1 MGKETGDMEYE
12 SGYKNL
18 TVYRKA
24 DELVLAIYGITRK
37 FPKDELFGLVSQM
50 RRCAVSVPANIVEG
64 YGRNTEKDKLQFY
77 YIARGSLNELE
88 YYIDLSYKLKYID
101 DNDHRELIGIRNSVG
116 RLLFGFIKSKE
127 VRK

>member
-1 MGKETGDMEYE
+1 MEYE
-12 SGYKNL
+12 NGYKKL
-18 TVYRKA
+18 TVYNKA
-24 DELVLAIYGITRK
+24 DELVLAIYGVTRK

-50 RRCAVSVPANIVEG
+50 RRSAVSVPANIVEG

-88 YYIDLSYKLKYID
+88 YYIDLSCKLKYID
-101 DNDHRELIGIRNSVG
+101 DKERSELVDMRNMVG
-116 RLLFGFIKSKE
+116 KLLFGFIKAKE